1 MSLNFSKLSFIMR
14 FHITIAILLFS
25 TICSFAQQEL
35 YNDTQ
40 KLKLAR
46 ISKEM
51 TLQYNTNYQKA
62 LKVATQKGW
71 KTEGDLGNGRVF
83 RLNGIDETGHPLY
96 ISTESNANAA
106 ATTRTNQLYA
116 GGSLGLSFNGS
127 SDAVKNRLGIW
138 DGGGVLTTHQEFGT
152 RVTQQDNASTSNV
165 HATHVAG
172 TMTATGISAQARGMS
187 FGANLKAWDFSGDVT
202 EMTAAANNLVIS
214 NHSYGFQAGWVFNST
229 TNRWAW
235 YGNVNVSETEDYKF
249 GFYDSNAQAWDKIA
263 VAAPNY
269 LIVKSAGNNRDETGP
284 SAGTYYFLGTSTRDS
299 SNIVRSK
306 NDSYDC
312 LSTTSTAKNILTVG
326 AITGTGGIPPAQS
339 TDIRISSFSSWGPTD
354 DGRIKPDLVAVGV
367 NVFSTS
373 NSSATG
379 YTVLSGT
386 SMASPQA
393 SGSLLLLQEVYASLN
408 AGQLMKSSTLKGLAL
423 HTTDDAGSVG
433 PDYVYGWGILNTE
446 KAAKVILNSDKSYSL
461 TERNLTNG
469 GTLSQKLIASGKG
482 VLTATICW
490 TDPESTVFNVTADNL
505 NNRTPKLVND
515 LDIRITDGTN
525 NYLPF
530 VLNPDKPADLATR
543 GDNIRDNVEQILI
556 PDAIPGRTYTLTVSH
571 KGTLR
576 NTSQGYALIMS
587 GIGGKEYCASTPTTV
602 QDNLES
608 VKVAGLTTGFK
619 ISSGQT
625 LALDLVLKGTNAK
638 TTNVFVDWNLDGVFD
653 DITERVASSQD
664 FLGVNF
670 STTFKA
676 PTGLLPGNVTL
687 MRVVSGEGATNDVKS
702 CGIYNRGITR
712 DFAVQFVRPEVDL
725 SVLDLVSPDVATF
738 CSTSARSVTVSFKN
752 IGNSVQ
758 QNIPVTVKV
767 LDKTVVVATLTGI
780 YTGNLAPFAED
791 KLLLNGTFNAVSGT
805 TYTFEVNINSANDQD
820 LTNNFKTFTRQVT
833 ITATPTTAV
842 LATCEGATNL
852 NVKANETNPVLWY
865 DAPTGGNLIFTG
877 NTGTF
882 TKPANVTKLYAG
894 VNDFSGS
901 VGIKQKSDLGGGTY
915 FANFGPEPII
925 VTQTPLVIESARV
938 YIGTSGTITFSISRV
953 SDLTPISSITLK
965 VNATRTI
972 ENQSV
977 NANNQLVD
985 DPTDQ
990 GVVLPL
996 NLVIPAAGTYKLT
1009 QECTDGA
1016 SIYRSNLNAGTTTGG
1031 QEIKGH
1037 PFTISNVISITGAL
1051 FSGNIIKTGYYYTYD
1066 MKVKSLGCPSARVE
1080 VPITTQLAPKVSI
1093 TPADKVSIC
1102 QDLTKDLTAS
1112 LGNNLSYQWLRDG
1125 VAISGATASIYKAS
1139 LAGTYTVT
1147 ATENGLC
1154 STTSSPVT
1162 ANIFIPLAPK
1172 IVFTGSVLSIPTG
1185 TNPTWYVGG
1194 VVIPNA
1200 NQTTVSPTK
1209 SGIYTVK
1216 STDVNGCEAFSDNF
1230 SLTITAIEE
1239 EIVSETTAKIFPN
1252 PATDKIRVEYR
1263 SPIPTKTVQAEVIN
1277 MFGMV
1282 LTSKNLVKINGIY
1295 TADIDVSKQ
1304 NQGKF
1309 FVRIISDDGVKIV
1322 PLVIGN

>member
-1 MSLNFSKLSFIMR
+1 MR
-14 FHITIAILLFS
+14 LQFTIALLLFS
-25 TICSFAQQEL
+25 TIFSFAQKEL
-35 YNDTQ
+35 YNNTQ

-46 ISKEM
+46 VSKE
-51 TLQYNTNYQKA
+51 LNQQYNTNYQKA
-62 LKVATQKGW
+62 LKIATQKGW
-71 KTEGDLGNGRVF
+71 KTEGDLGNGKFF

-96 ISTESNANAA
+96 IATESNANAA

-152 RVTQQDNASTSNV
+152 RVSQQDNASTTSV

-172 TMTATGISAQARGMS
+172 TMVATGVSAQARGMS
-187 FGANLKAWDFSGDVT
+187 FGANLKAWDFTGDVT
-202 EMTAAANNLVIS
+202 EMTAAANNLAVS

-249 GFYDSNAQAWDKIA
+249 GFYDFNAQAWDKIA
-263 VAAPNY
+263 VAAPTY

-299 SNIVRSK
+299 SNIARSK

-312 LSTTSTAKNILTVG
+312 LSTSSTAKNILTVG
-326 AITGTGGIPPAQS
+326 AISGTGGIPPAQPS
-339 TDIRISSFSSWGPTD
+339 DVKISSFSSWGPTD

-367 NVFSTS
+367 NIFSTS
-373 NSSATG
+373 NSSTTG

-423 HTTDDAGSVG
+423 HTTDDVGNVG

-446 KAAKVILNSDKSYSL
+446 KAAKVILNADKSYSL
-461 TERNLTNG
+461 TERNLANG
-469 GTLSQKLIASGKG
+469 ANFSQKITASGKG
-482 VLTATICW
+482 ALMATICW
-490 TDPESTVFNVTADNL
+490 TDPEATVFNVTADNL

-530 VLNPDKPADLATR
+530 ILNPDKPADLATR

-556 PDAIPGRTYTLTVSH
+556 PDAIPGRTYTLTVKH
-571 KGTLR
+571 KGTL
-576 NTSQGYALIMS
+576 NTSQDYALVMS
-587 GIGGKEYCASTPTTV
+587 GISGKEYCASTPTTV
-602 QDNLES
+602 QDNIES
-608 VKVAGLTTGFK
+608 IKVAGLTTGFK
-619 ISSGQT
+619 VSSGQT
-625 LALDLVLKGTNAK
+625 LPIDLVLKGTNFK
-638 TTNVFVDWNLDGVFD
+638 TTNIFIDWNLDGIFD
-653 DITERVASSQD
+653 DITERVATSQD
-664 FLGVNF
+664 FAGANF

-676 PTGLLPGNVTL
+676 PTGLLPGNSTL
-687 MRVVSGEGATNDVKS
+687 MRVVSGEGTTNDVKS
-702 CGIYNRGITR
+702 CGAYNRGITK
-712 DFAVQFVRPEVDL
+712 DYAIQFVRPEVDL
-725 SVLDLVSPDVATF
+725 SVSDLVSPDAVTF
-738 CSTSARSVTVSFKN
+738 CSTSARSVTVSLKN

-767 LDKTVVVATLTGI
+767 LDKTVVIATLTGT
-780 YTGNLAPFAED
+780 YTGSLAPFAED
-791 KLLLNGTFNAVSGT
+791 KLLLNGTFNAVSGK
-805 TYTFEVNINSANDQD
+805 TYTFEVSINSANDQD
-820 LTNNFKTFTRQVT
+820 LTNNVKTFTRQVT
-833 ITATPTTAV
+833 TTATPTTAV
-842 LATCEGATNL
+842 LATCEGATTL
-852 NVKANETNPVLWY
+852 SVKANETNPVLWY

-877 NTGTF
+877 NTGVF

-965 VNATRTI
+965 VNATRTT
-972 ENQSV
+972 ENQTV

-1037 PFTISNVISITGAL
+1037 PFTIPNVISITGAL

-1080 VPITTQLAPKVSI
+1080 VPITTQSSPKVSI

-1102 QDLTKDLTAS
+1102 QDLTKDLTANV
-1112 LGNNLSYQWLRDG
+1112 GANYTYQWLKDG
-1125 VAISGATASIYKAS
+1125 ASIVGANAAVLKVN
-1139 LAGTYTVT
+1139 AGGVYSVTV
-1147 ATENGLC
+1147 TENGLC

-1162 ANIFIPLAPK
+1162 ANVFIPLAPK

-1194 VVIPNA
+1194 VIIPNA
-1200 NQTTVSPTK
+1200 NQNTVSPTK

-1216 STDVNGCEAFSDNF
+1216 STDVNGCEALSDNF

-1263 SPIPTKTVQAEVIN
+1263 SPIPTRTVQAEVIN
-1277 MFGMV
+1277 MLGV
-1282 LTSKNLVKINGIY
+1282 ILTSKNLVKINGIY

-1309 FVRIISDDGVKIV
+1309 FVRIITDDGVKVV

>member
-1 MSLNFSKLSFIMR
+1 MRLSLT
-14 FHITIAILLFS
+14 ITILLFS
-25 TICSFAQQEL
+25 TIFSFAQKEL
-35 YNDTQ
+35 YNNTQ
-40 KLKLAR
+40 KSKLAV
-46 ISKEM
+46 ISKEIN
-51 TLQYNTNYQKA
+51 LQYTTNYQKA
-62 LKVATQKGW
+62 FKVATQKGW
-71 KTEGDLGNGRVF
+71 KTEGDLGNGKVF

-96 ISTESNANAA
+96 IATESNANAA
-106 ATTRTNQLYA
+106 STIRTNQLYT

-152 RVTQQDNASTSNV
+152 RVTQQDNVSTSNV

-172 TMTATGISAQARGMS
+172 TMAAAGVSTQARGMS
-187 FGANLKAWDFSGDVT
+187 FGANLKAWDFSSDVT
-202 EMTAAANNLVIS
+202 EMTAAANNLAVS
-214 NHSYGFQAGWVFNST
+214 NHSYGFQAGWVFNGT

-235 YGNVNVSETEDYKF
+235 YGNTNVSETEDYKF
-249 GFYDSNAQAWDKIA
+249 GFYDFNAQAWDKIA
-263 VAAPNY
+263 VAAPSY

-299 SNIVRSK
+299 SNVARSR
-306 NDSYDC
+306 NNSYDC
-312 LSTTSTAKNILTVG
+312 LSTSSTAKNILTVG
-326 AITGTGGIPPAQS
+326 AIAGTSGIPSGQS
-339 TDIRISSFSSWGPTD
+339 SDIKISSFSSWGPTD
-354 DGRIKPDLVAVGV
+354 DGRIKPDLVTVGV
-367 NVFSTS
+367 NIFSTS
-373 NSSATG
+373 NTSATG

-393 SGSLLLLQEVYASLN
+393 SGSLLLLQEVYANLN

-423 HTTDDAGSVG
+423 HTTDDVGNVG
-433 PDYVYGWGILNTE
+433 PDYVYGWGVLNSE

-461 TERNLTNG
+461 TERNLANG
-469 GTLSQKLIASGKG
+469 GTFSQKITASGKG
-482 VLTATICW
+482 ALMATICW
-490 TDPESTVFNVTADNL
+490 TDPEATVFAVTADNL

-515 LDIRITDGTN
+515 LDIRITDGAN
-525 NYLPF
+525 NYLPYI
-530 VLNPDKPADLATR
+530 LNPDKPADVATR

-556 PDAIPGRTYTLTVSH
+556 SDAVPGKTYTLTVKH
-571 KGTLR
+571 KGTLN
-576 NTSQGYALIMS
+576 NTSQDYALIMS

-602 QDNLES
+602 QDNIES
-608 VKVAGLTTGFK
+608 VKLAGLTTGFK

-625 LALDLVLKGTNAK
+625 SALDLVLKGTNLK
-638 TTNVFVDWNLDGVFD
+638 TTNIFIDWNLDGVFD

-664 FLGVNF
+664 FAGANF

-676 PTGLLPGNVTL
+676 PTGLLPGNSTL

-702 CGIYNRGITR
+702 CGTYIKGITK
-712 DFAVQFVRPEVDL
+712 DYAIQFVRPEVDL
-725 SVLDLVSPDVATF
+725 SVSDLVSPDAVTF
-738 CSTSARSVTVSFKN
+738 CASSARSVTISLKN
-752 IGNSVQ
+752 IGNAIQ
-758 QNIPVTVKV
+758 QNIPVTVKIS
-767 LDKTVVVATLTGI
+767 DKTGVIATLTGT
-780 YTGNLAPFAED
+780 YTGSLAPFAED

-805 TYTFEVNINSANDQD
+805 SYTFEVNINSANDQD
-820 LTNNFKTFTRQVT
+820 LTNNIKTFTRQ
-833 ITATPTTAV
+833 ITSTPTPTTAV
-842 LATCEGATNL
+842 LATCEGATTL
-852 NVKANETNPVLWY
+852 SVKANETNPVLWY

-877 NTGTF
+877 NTGAF
-882 TKPANVTKLYAG
+882 TKPSNVTKLYAG

-915 FANFGPEPII
+915 FANFGPEPVI

-938 YIGTSGTITFSISRV
+938 YIGTPGTITFSISRL

-972 ENQSV
+972 ENQTV

-1037 PFTISNVISITGAL
+1037 PFTIPNVISITGAL

-1080 VPITTQLAPKVSI
+1080 VPITTQPSPKVTI

-1102 QDLTKDLTAS
+1102 QDGTKDLIANVGT
-1112 LGNNLSYQWLRDG
+1112 NYTYQWLKDG
-1125 VAISGATASIYKAS
+1125 ANISGANAAIYKA
-1139 LAGTYTVT
+1139 GTGGVYSVIV
-1147 ATENGLC
+1147 TENGLC
-1154 STTSSPVT
+1154 SATSSAVT
-1162 ANIFIPLAPK
+1162 ASVFLPIAPK
-1172 IVFTGSVLSIPTG
+1172 IVFNGNVLSIPTG

-1194 VVIPNA
+1194 VIIPNA
-1200 NQTTVSPTK
+1200 NQNTVSPTK

-1216 STDVNGCEAFSDNF
+1216 STDANGCESLSDNF
-1230 SLTITAIEE
+1230 LLTITAIEE

-1252 PATDKIRVEYR
+1252 PATDKIRVEYS
-1263 SPIPTKTVQAEVIN
+1263 SPIPTKTIQAEVIN

-1282 LTSKNLVKINGIY
+1282 LTSKNLVKTNGIY

-1309 FVRIISDDGVKIV
+1309 FVRIISDDGVKVV